1 MQERN
6 RTKLILDIVL
16 TILFIALL
24 YAKDTGFTFHEI
36 AGLIMGGL
44 LIYHVILN
52 WSWVKSITKNLF
64 NPRLKTK
71 PRLFYLL
78 NTVSL
83 LAVAT
88 IIITGIQISMVLFP
102 SEEMISHSV
111 VEVHKWVSYACIGLF
126 GLHMVLHWQFIVKN
140 VPKLFKAP
148 ARPAWGRAGLSMAG
162 ILLILS
168 LLYTQAGAFSKEIAS
183 VNTASS
189 EKSQQES
196 AQSQDEYYAD
206 RPRNGHGHGHGWEQ
220 GGNVYYE
227 ESAPQYSTPA
237 TDDNSVTD
245 NGDSLTQ
252 SDQNSSS
259 ISSDSLTQS
268 DQNSGKSSDSS
279 ISSGSGD
286 DKPSL
291 NTYLSSLFCDGC
303 EKHCSLLSLR
313 CDRGI
318 SYLEAAQQEYQA
330 TYVQ

>member
-36 AGLIMGGL
+36 AGLVMGGL
-44 LIYHVILN
+44 LIYHIVLN

-64 NPRLKTK
+64 NPRMKTK

-88 IIITGIQISMVLFP
+88 IIITGVQISMVLFP
-102 SEEMISHSV
+102 SDEMISHTLV
-111 VEVHKWVSYACIGLF
+111 DVHKWVSYACIGLF
-126 GLHMVLHWQFIVKN
+126 GLHIVLHWQFIKKN

-148 ARPAWGRAGLSMAG
+148 ARPAWARAGLSMAG

-168 LLYTQAGAFSKEIAS
+168 LLYTQTGAFSKEISSA
-183 VNTASS
+183 NTAAND
-189 EKSQQES
+189 KGQQES
-196 AQSQDEYYAD
+196 VQNQDNYYAD

-227 ESAPQYSTPA
+227 DNAPQYSNPT

-245 NGDSLTQ
+245 SGDSLTQ
-252 SDQNSSS
+252 SEQ
-259 ISSDSLTQS
+259 SSDT
-268 DQNSGKSSDSS
+268 SSNSS
-279 ISSGSGD
+279 ISSGSSD

-291 NTYLSSLFCDGC
+291 NTYLSSLFCDAC

-318 SYLEAAQQEYQA
+318 PQLEAAQQQYQA

>member
-24 YAKDTGFTFHEI
+24 YARDTGFTFHEI

-44 LIYHVILN
+44 LIYHIVLN

-71 PRLFYLL
+71 TRLFYLL

-88 IIITGIQISMVLFP
+88 IIITGVQISMVLFP
-102 SEEMISHSV
+102 SDEMISHTLV
-111 VEVHKWVSYACIGLF
+111 DVHKWVSYACIGLF
-126 GLHMVLHWQFIVKN
+126 GLHIALHWQFIVKN

-148 ARPAWGRAGLSMAG
+148 ARPVWARAGLSMAG

-168 LLYTQAGAFSKEIAS
+168 LLYTQAGAFSKDISS
-183 VNTASS
+183 VNTASN
-189 EKSQQES
+189 EESQPES
-196 AQSQDEYYAD
+196 VQSQEKVYAD
-206 RPRNGHGHGHGWEQ
+206 RPRNGHGHDRELRGD
-220 GGNVYYE
+220 VYYE
-227 ESAPQYSTPA
+227 ESAPQYST
-237 TDDNSVTD
+237 DDNSVPD
-245 NGDSLTQ
+245 
-252 SDQNSSS
+252 
-259 ISSDSLTQS
+259 SSDSLTQP
-268 DQNSGKSSDSS
+268 DQNSGTSSDSS

-291 NTYLSSLFCDGC
+291 NTYLSSLFCDAC

-318 SYLEAAQQEYQA
+318 PQLEAAQQEYQA
-330 TYVQ
+330 TYVL

>member
-24 YAKDTGFTFHEI
+24 YARDTGFTFHEI
-36 AGLIMGGL
+36 AGLVMGGL
-44 LIYHVILN
+44 LIYHIVLN

-88 IIITGIQISMVLFP
+88 IIITGVQISMVLFP
-102 SEEMISHSV
+102 SDEMISHTLV
-111 VEVHKWVSYACIGLF
+111 DVHKWVSYACIGLF
-126 GLHMVLHWQFIVKN
+126 GLHIVLHWQFIKKN

-148 ARPAWGRAGLSMAG
+148 ARPAWAKAGLSMAG

-168 LLYTQAGAFSKEIAS
+168 LLYTQTGTFSKEISRA
-183 VNTASS
+183 NTATN
-189 EKSQQES
+189 EKNQQES
-196 AQSQDEYYAD
+196 VQSQDKYYAD
-206 RPRNGHGHGHGWEQ
+206 RPRNGHGHGHGRARGED
-220 GGNVYYE
+220 VYYE
-227 ESAPQYSTPA
+227 DSAPWYSDPA
-237 TDDNSVTD
+237 TDDNSATGR
-245 NGDSLTQ
+245 GDSLNQ
-252 SDQNSSS
+252 SEQSSDTSSNSS
-259 ISSDSLTQS
+259 I
-268 DQNSGKSSDSS
+268 G
-279 ISSGSGD
+279 SGSGG

-291 NTYLSSLFCDGC
+291 NDYLSSLFCDAC

-318 SYLEAAQQEYQA
+318 PQLEAAQQQYQA